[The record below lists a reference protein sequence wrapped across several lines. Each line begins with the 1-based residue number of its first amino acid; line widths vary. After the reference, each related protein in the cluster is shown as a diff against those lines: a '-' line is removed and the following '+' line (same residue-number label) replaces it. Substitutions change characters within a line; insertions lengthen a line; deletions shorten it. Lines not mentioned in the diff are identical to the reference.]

1 MNGRVAVFQGPQQPM
16 EFREYPL
23 PEVGPEDILVKIR
36 CANICGSDLHIWH
49 GRGPGM
55 PRGRAVSGHEMVGE
69 VFRLGR
75 EVRTD
80 CLGQPLSEGDR
91 IAYAYFVPCGACPAC
106 LSGSPACPNRY
117 RHWLA
122 SVDEPPH
129 FRGAYGEYYY
139 LRNGQTVCKVPDDV
153 SDGEVSPVNC
163 ALCQALYGLDQIGI
177 RLGDTVVIQG
187 AGGLGLYATALAR
200 DMGAARVIVLDK
212 RAERLVLAKEF
223 GATHTINIDETGDK
237 ERRELVRDLT
247 RGYGADVVAEFVGVP
262 SAVEEGARLLRQGGR
277 YLWIGNITP
286 GLPSALDP
294 GTVVR
299 AAQTIRGVIVWE
311 PWVLPRAL
319 DFLVRRRHTYP
330 FGKIVSHVFPFA
342 EINRAFEFADESRAI
357 RVSLRMESTALPG
370 FGAGGLDHRHGD
382 RR

>member
-1 MNGRVAVFQGPQQPM
+1 MKGRVAVYQGPGQPM

-55 PRGRAVSGHEMVGE
+55 PRGRSVSGHEMVGE
-69 VFRLGR
+69 VFRPGR
-75 EVRTD
+75 DVRTD
-80 CLGQPLSEGDR
+80 CLGQPLREGDR

-106 LSGSPACPNRY
+106 LTGAPACANRY
-117 RHWLA
+117 RHWLG
-122 SVDEPPH
+122 SVDDPPH

-139 LRNGQTVCKVPDDV
+139 LRRGQTVCKVPPEL

-163 ALCQALYGLDQIGI
+163 ALSEALYGLDQIGV

-200 DMGAARVIVLDK
+200 DMGAGLVIVLDK
-212 RAERLVLAKEF
+212 RNDRLTLAKDF
-223 GATHTINIDETGDK
+223 GATLTLNVDETSEKD
-237 ERRELVRDLT
+237 RREAVRGLT
-247 RGYGADVVAEFVGVP
+247 RGHGADVVAEFVGAP

-299 AAQTIRGVIVWE
+299 SAQTIKGVVVYE
-311 PWVLPRAL
+311 PWALPRAV
-319 DFLVRRRHTYP
+319 DFLVRRRGSYP
-330 FGKIVSHVFPFA
+330 FGKIISDVFPFE
-342 EINRAFEFADESRAI
+342 EINRAFKCADEGQAI
-357 RVSLRMESTALPG
+357 RVSLRMGSSA
-370 FGAGGLDHRHGD
+370 
-382 RR
+382 

>member
-1 MNGRVAVFQGPQQPM
+1 MKGRVAVYQGPGQPM
-16 EFREYPL
+16 EFREYPV

-36 CANICGSDLHIWH
+36 AANICGSDLHIWH

-55 PRGRAVSGHEMVGE
+55 PRGRVSGHEMVGE

-75 EVRTD
+75 DVKTD
-80 CLGQPLSEGDR
+80 CLGQPLREGER
-91 IAYAYFVPCGACPAC
+91 IVYAYFVPCGACPAC
-106 LSGSPACPNRY
+106 LTGLPGCANRY

-139 LRNGQTVCKVPDDV
+139 LRKGQTVCGVPADL

-177 RLGDTVVIQG
+177 RLGDTVLIQG
-187 AGGLGLYATALAR
+187 AGGLGLYAAALAR
-200 DMGAARVIVLDK
+200 DMGAATVIVLDK
-212 RAERLVLAKEF
+212 RTERLALAKEF
-223 GATHTINIDETGDK
+223 GATHTINIDETGEKD
-237 ERRELVRDLT
+237 RRELVRALT
-247 RGYGADVVAEFVGVP
+247 RGHGADVVAEFVGIP
-262 SAVEEGARLLRQGGR
+262 SAVEEGAHLLRQGGR
-277 YLWIGNITP
+277 SLWIGNITP

-299 AAQTIRGVIVWE
+299 GAQTIRGVVVWE

-319 DFLVRRRHTYP
+319 DFLARRRDVYP
-330 FGKIVSHVFPFA
+330 FGKIVSDVFPFD
-342 EINRAFEFADESRAI
+342 EINRAFKFADEGSAI
-357 RVSLRMESTALPG
+357 RVSLRMGSVTSERSS
-370 FGAGGLDHRHGD
+370 R
-382 RR
+382 

>member
-1 MNGRVAVFQGPQQPM
+1 MKGRVAVYQGPGQPM
-16 EFREYPL
+16 EIREYPL
-23 PEVGPEDILVKIR
+23 PEVGPEDLLVRIR

-49 GRGPGM
+49 GRGPGL
-55 PRGRAVSGHEMVGE
+55 PRGSVPGHEMVGE

-75 EVRTD
+75 EVRSD
-80 CLGQPLSEGDR
+80 SLGQPLREGDR

-106 LSGSPACPNRY
+106 HTGLPACANRY
-117 RHWLA
+117 RYWLRGA
-122 SVDEPPH
+122 EEPPH

-139 LRNGQTVCKVPDDV
+139 LRKGQTIVKVPDEL

-163 ALCQALYGLDQIGI
+163 ALAEALYGLDQIGI
-177 RLGDTVVIQG
+177 RLGDSVVIQG

-212 RAERLVLAKEF
+212 RAERLVLAKAF
-223 GATHTINIDETGDK
+223 GATHTINIDELGEK
-237 ERRELVRDLT
+237 ERRELVRELT
-247 RGYGADVVAEFVGVP
+247 RGHGADVVAEFVGLP

-299 AAQTIRGVIVWE
+299 TAQTIRGVVVYE
-311 PWVLPRAL
+311 PWALPRAI
-319 DFLVRRRHTYP
+319 DFLFRRRDTYP
-330 FGKIVSHVFPFA
+330 FGKIISDVFPFGELNGAFKFA
-342 EINRAFEFADESRAI
+342 EAGNAI
-357 RVSLRMESTALPG
+357 RVSLRME
-370 FGAGGLDHRHGD
+370 
-382 RR
+382 